1 MKWLKV
7 SSSAITCGMPRRTLL
22 FLVSL
27 PLLIASLSGCAI
39 TQAVRVVDRERLDV
53 KYMIEELSD
62 TPLIFLGER
71 HDVAAHHQL
80 QLEVLKGLKAQGKK
94 LAIAMEMF
102 EETAQPALDAWS
114 AGKVPERAFVKV
126 YEWNWRFIPWGMY
139 RDLMLFAR
147 DNRIPVIAVNAPRE
161 VVQTVGRKGFAALS
175 PDELAKLP
183 PGVDATVG
191 DEYLLFM
198 RSNLPRHG
206 KSGGGIRNIAEAQLL
221 RNKVM
226 ARKITEYLQLHPGT
240 TVVVIAGG
248 GHARGTGGIAA
259 ELGKGIAYK
268 IVLPPIP
275 PLNEENVTGADA
287 DYLLVETPL

>member
-1 MKWLKV
+1 MHK
-7 SSSAITCGMPRRTLL
+7 RTIL
-22 FLVSL
+22 FLLSL

-71 HDVAAHHQL
+71 HDVAAHHRL
-80 QLEVLKGLKAQGKK
+80 QLEVLKGLKTQGKK

-114 AGKVPERAFVKV
+114 AGKVPEDAFRKV

-147 DNRIPVIAVNAPRE
+147 DNRIPVVAINAPRE
-161 VVQTVGRKGFAALS
+161 VVQAVGRKGFAALT
-175 PDELAKLP
+175 DGQRALLP
-183 PGVDATVG
+183 PDVDANASN
-191 DEYLLFM
+191 EYLLFM
-198 RSNLPRHG
+198 RSNIPSHG
-206 KSGGGIRNIAEAQLL
+206 KNGEALRNIAEAQLL
-221 RNKVM
+221 RNMVM
-226 ARKITEYLQLHPGT
+226 ARRVKEYLQLHPGT

-275 PLNEENVTGADA
+275 PLNKENITGADA